1 MYYCTESSD
10 METTVN
16 MESDNLM
23 KQMFQACENAY
34 KVFYRIFLEIYNILI
49 DFSFVLDKFKFHI
62 IVQF

>member
-16 MESDNLM
+16 MESDNFM
-23 KQMFQACENAY
+23 KQMFKACENAY
-34 KVFYRIFLEIYNILI
+34 KIFYHIFLEIYNILI